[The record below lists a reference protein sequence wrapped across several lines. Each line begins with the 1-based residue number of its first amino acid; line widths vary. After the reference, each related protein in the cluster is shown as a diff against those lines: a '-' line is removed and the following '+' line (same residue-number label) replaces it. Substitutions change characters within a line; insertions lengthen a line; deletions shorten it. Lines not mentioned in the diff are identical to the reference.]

1 MKYYT
6 EEEVQE
12 IVLRAVFAGWDV
24 TDMRSNARY
33 MGVTKDLM
41 HSAEASSYISN
52 PHKDELIKLKA
63 AANAI
68 LKELNVQE
76 I

>member
-1 MKYYT
+1 MKQYT

-12 IVLRAVFAGWDV
+12 IVLKAVFAGWDV
-24 TDMRSNARY
+24 TDIRSNAKY

-41 HSAEASSYISN
+41 HNAEYSPYITN
-52 PHKDELIKLKA
+52 QYKDELAKLKA

>member
-12 IVLRAVFAGWDV
+12 IVLKAVFAGWDV
-24 TDMRSNARY
+24 TDMRNNARF
-33 MGVTKDLM
+33 MGSTQELIHK
-41 HSAEASSYISN
+41 AEASPYITN
-52 PHKDELIKLKA
+52 QYKDELTKLRA